1 MSNFGPTFD
10 ISDDPAKWQMKKG
23 HLKKKQ
29 KEVLV
34 KPGDSKKVTSWIWRV
49 QGALTDGDEGIA
61 EGSFLIGIGLL
72 AIDSVYRYVTGVA
85 QKSCLNAPMARG
97 GFISS

>member
-1 MSNFGPTFD
+1 MKRLLPWTLKETGRIVSESLRHRICQTLGPTFD

-49 QGALTDGDEGIA
+49 QGALTDGMRE
-61 EGSFLIGIGLL
+61 
-72 AIDSVYRYVTGVA
+72 
-85 QKSCLNAPMARG
+85 
-97 GFISS
+97 